1 MATEKSI
8 KIQKNKILTY
18 SISKPGFKNVYG
30 STLVDANKD
39 ISIEMIN
46 LNSET
51 TQYQLGD
58 RLFGI
63 SSFVD
68 YFTPSG
74 SYDVDSLKYISAS
87 QTTGSGLTNIA
98 VVKDTWLSQVEQT
111 LSVETPRGSSNT
123 FVFTYDGATWNL
135 TGATT
140 QSNVDLEDYGISF
153 SGTATSGDVIT
164 VVETQYNKFAFFVL
178 DANYRSNQKW
188 YTLNSG
194 IYIMPTHYNS
204 VDGTNCLESATLF
217 NKYVWDN
224 QNLAQY
230 PIFNIAKN
238 LGNFILPNGIKIN
251 ALVPNTNE
259 LKVIWTNRI
268 ELDRID
274 PITAVNPTTSYNLTN
289 WNFASRDGTTCVY
302 TCVEKDSNSAWRVN
316 NNGAFVYNYSSSWVN
331 PKIDSFGFVPI
342 FEVPVM

>member
-18 SISKPGFKNVYG
+18 SVNKSGFKSVYG
-30 STLVDANKD
+30 SILVSENQD
-39 ISIEMIN
+39 ININ
-46 LNSET
+46 LKNLEDVT
-51 TQYQLGD
+51 EPFQLGD

-74 SYDVDSLKYISAS
+74 TYDVDSLKYISAS

-123 FVFTYDGATWNL
+123 FVFTYDGSNWQL
-135 TGATT
+135 SGATT

-153 SGTATSGDVIT
+153 TGTATSGDVIT

-178 DANYRSNQKW
+178 DANYRGTVYWSNI
-188 YTLNSG
+188 TNAT
-194 IYIMPTHYNS
+194 IMPKQYTS
-204 VDGTNCLESATLF
+204 APTNCLESANYYNQVVF
-217 NKYVWDN
+217 DN
-224 QNLAQY
+224 ANLSEY
-230 PIFNIAKN
+230 PIFNNFKN
-238 LGNFILPNGIKIN
+238 IGTFILPNQIKIN
-251 ALVPNTNE
+251 ALVPNSNE
-259 LKVIWTNRI
+259 LQLIYNNRAI
-268 ELDRID
+268 LDTFD
-274 PITAVNPTTSYNLTN
+274 PITIADPSASRNLTN
-289 WNFASRDGTTCVY
+289 WNFSGDLVWCCIEDNASL
-302 TCVEKDSNSAWRVN
+302 AWSLSKTN
-316 NNGAFVYNYSSSWVN
+316 SWVASN
-331 PKIDSFGFVPI
+331 YGNNKKNYRGSVPI